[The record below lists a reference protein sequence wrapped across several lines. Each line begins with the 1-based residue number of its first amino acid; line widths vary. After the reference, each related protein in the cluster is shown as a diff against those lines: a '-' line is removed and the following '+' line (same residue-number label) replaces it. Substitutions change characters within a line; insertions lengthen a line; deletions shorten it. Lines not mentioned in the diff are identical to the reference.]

1 MPTPPSASGP
11 FPELDGATIADL
23 GADLRARKLS
33 IRELAEMY
41 VERIEALDRHGPR
54 LLSVIEL
61 NPEAMAIADALDH
74 ELRTRG
80 PRGPLH
86 GIPVLL
92 KDNIDTADQ
101 MLTTAGSL
109 ALDGFATA
117 AGCLRRASGYGKP
130 GLSCS
135 ARRT

>member
-1 MPTPPSASGP
+1 MASSDHDDASGARERDTSGSAHVAPGVLSGP
-11 FPELDGATIADL
+11 FAELDGATIADL
-23 GADLRARKLS
+23 GADLRARTLS

-41 VERIEALDRHGPR
+41 VARIEALDRDGPR

-61 NPEAMAIADALDH
+61 NPEAMAIADALDQ
-74 ELRTRG
+74 ELQTRG

-86 GIPVLL
+86 GTPVLL

-109 ALDGFATA
+109 ACVWT
-117 AGCLRRASGYGKP
+117 RP
-130 GLSCS
+130 
-135 ARRT
+135 

>member
-1 MPTPPSASGP
+1 MSRSISSNAASGVASGP
-11 FPELDGATIADL
+11 YPELDRATIAGV

-61 NPEAMAIADALDH
+61 NPEAMTIADALDH

-80 PRGPLH
+80 PRGPMH
-86 GIPVLL
+86 GV
-92 KDNIDTADQ
+92 
-101 MLTTAGSL
+101 
-109 ALDGFATA
+109 
-117 AGCLRRASGYGKP
+117 P
-130 GLSCS
+130 GLVEGQH
-135 ARRT
+135 RHR